1 MAGTQPVGLEAGSKR
16 VFVWATGWPGW
27 CRSGRD
33 EEQALGALAA
43 YVPRYAVVA
52 AEAGL
57 PFPPAGDDP
66 PGLTVTERTN
76 GSGGTDFGVPG
87 EVVGSDTE
95 PLDAAEAERQASLLA
110 AAWRVFDRVVA
121 EAPPELRKG
130 PRGGGRDRDKVVDHV
145 LGAEPGYARQVGLRL
160 RQPAVGDEAAVA
172 AHRAAILE
180 VFRSPWD
187 GTVQRRWPPRY
198 AIRRFAWHVLDHAW
212 EIEDRT
218 ERG

>member
-1 MAGTQPVGLEAGSKR
+1 MAATQPVGLEASGKR

-33 EEQALGALAA
+33 EEQALAALAA

-52 AEAGL
+52 GEAGV
-57 PFPPAGDDP
+57 PFPPAGGDP
-66 PGLTVTERTN
+66 PNLRVTERVT
-76 GSGGTDFGVPG
+76 GSGGTDFGVPS
-87 EVVGSDTE
+87 EVVESDAE
-95 PLDAAEAERQASLLA
+95 PLDAAEAERQTALLA

-121 EAPPELRKG
+121 GAPAALRKG
-130 PRGGGRDRDKVVDHV
+130 PRGGGRDRDKIVDHV

-160 RQPAVGDEAAVA
+160 RQPAAGDEAAVA
-172 AHRAAILE
+172 AHRAAILDLL
-180 VFRSPWD
+180 RSPWD
-187 GTVQRRWPPRY
+187 GTVERRWPARY

-218 ERG
+218 ERP